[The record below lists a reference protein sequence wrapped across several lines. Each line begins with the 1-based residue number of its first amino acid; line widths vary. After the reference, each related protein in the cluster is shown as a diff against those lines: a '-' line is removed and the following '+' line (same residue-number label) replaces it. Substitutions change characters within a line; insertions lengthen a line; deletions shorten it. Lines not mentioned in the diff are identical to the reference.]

1 MLSKGILPFIG
12 DTLIV
17 FAIMNFINFL
27 VPNSIA
33 SSVQIYLTL
42 ITVCTLDEAIETLKT
57 KRRDSIWWSKPA
69 GLGAGSGF
77 FLFTIHK
84 SYTSLLHIAPLVI
97 IALTTTIIVHHI
109 AKRIYAQRLP

>member
-17 FAIMNFINFL
+17 FAIVNFINYL
-27 VPNSIA
+27 VPNSMA

-42 ITVCTLDEAIETLKT
+42 IAACALGEAIETLKS
-57 KRRDSIWWSKPA
+57 KRLDSIWWSKPT
-69 GLGAGSGF
+69 GIGAGSGL

-84 SYTSLLHIAPLVI
+84 SPDSLFHIAPLVI

-109 AKRIYAQRLP
+109 VKRIYAQRSS